1 MYKDNKYIRSNSFM
15 MYLQHNEH
23 YNFSK
28 YSIRLKFLILYNNY
42 NLQKLSYKIYF
53 YCFIY
58 IRIFSGVCTY
68 VYIIDKLKKINTL
81 SRQSLKYLLILDN
94 HNICKILN

>member
-1 MYKDNKYIRSNSFM
+1 M

-42 NLQKLSYKIYF
+42 NLQKLSYTYIFIVSYIFEYF
-53 YCFIY
+53 
-58 IRIFSGVCTY
+58 RVY
-68 VYIIDKLKKINTL
+68 VRMYM
-81 SRQSLKYLLILDN
+81 
-94 HNICKILN
+94 